1 VITINATINV
11 NLNLPSGAVRQVTER
26 LDSIMATQIE
36 LATSLATVTA
46 QVTKI
51 GDETRTLLTKIA
63 DLTAAVAAAGTT
75 TPEVDAALTALQD
88 QVGVVDALV
97 PDAAPPEV
105 PADPV

>member
-1 VITINATINV
+1 MVTINANINIT
-11 NLNLPSGAVRQVTER
+11 LPTSAMRQVTER
-26 LDSIMATQIE
+26 LDNIMATQIE

-51 GDETRTLLTKIA
+51 GDETRTLLGKVA
-63 DLTAAVAAAGTT
+63 DLTAALAAAGTT
-75 TPEVDAALTALQD
+75 TPEVDAALAALQD

-105 PADPV
+105 PADPA